1 MDVLIWFRHAGRD
14 NVSNIDMKSA
24 STTEDPPSATACG
37 SIEHSISLLSFL
49 FCRRDRR
56 VGPLCVLGQDGNGKQ
71 GRIGGDV
78 PLVLLMTADVVVFQA
93 DETDRQDDEKH
104 DRQDDCET
112 CIS

>member
-1 MDVLIWFRHAGRD
+1 MDVLIWFRHAGGY

-24 STTEDPPSATACG
+24 STTEDPPSTTACG
-37 SIEHSISLLSFL
+37 SVEYPTSLLSL
-49 FCRRDRR
+49 FCCRCDGRF
-56 VGPLCVLGQDGNGKQ
+56 GPLCILGQDGNGKQ
-71 GRIGGDV
+71 GRIGSDV
-78 PLVLLMTADVVVFQA
+78 PLVLLVTADVVVFQA